1 MWFQFMDMEKFI
13 EYLQEAEKKIK
24 TADHLIYMTYPLIQD
39 KKIFLTALSEIHN
52 AIISII
58 SSILQYEYIYKRIDL
73 SKDAKINLQTF
84 INNCAPS
91 YDITDIEIKTIK
103 EIISLSELHRKSVM
117 EFLKND
123 KIVIL
128 SEYLQPEILTLDKN
142 KEFLLIS
149 KQILRKTASKMLKNR
164 Y

>member
-24 TADHLIYMTYPLIQD
+24 TADHLIYMTY
-39 KKIFLTALSEIHN
+39 